1 MEDPE
6 ELRMSQEQA
15 NGGQTIRRAT
25 GRGRGDM
32 CIDNGRLTY
41 RRRMPDATRR
51 HPDRRPGPAATQTTA
66 CHSCKV

>member
-1 MEDPE
+1 
-6 ELRMSQEQA
+6 MSQEQA
-15 NGGQTIRRAT
+15 NGGRTIRRAT

-51 HPDRRPGPAATQTTA
+51 HPDGLVLQQRRRTAA